1 MIRDP
6 VRAVRLLLGKV
17 WGSLRAYDERAC
29 CRWTL
34 AMTESVTGAT
44 AVRKRQRGK
53 ADLRGMCARTL
64 WPRYAVDTVGL
75 EIDRETPPRG
85 RQAPSGRR
93 GGHKGL
99 EK

>member
-6 VRAVRLLLGKV
+6 VRGVRLLLGKV
-17 WGSLRAYDERAC
+17 WGSLRAYDDHAC
-29 CRWTL
+29 CRWAL
-34 AMTESVTGAT
+34 AMTGNVTGAT
-44 AVRKRQRGK
+44 AVGKRQRGK
-53 ADLRGMCARTL
+53 ADLRETGARTL